1 MASHPVDSTG
11 EEFLKPGM
19 VKHHHAH
26 HFASA
31 EEEFEAS
38 KQGMWLFMVTEVL
51 MVGGLFVGY
60 ALLRSMYPAMFT
72 EAHKLL
78 SVKLGLTNTI
88 VLITS
93 SLTMAL
99 AVGAAQ
105 VGNKKN
111 QVRYLLATIALAACF
126 LVVKYFEYSG
136 KISSGLLPG
145 GLFDAAKAQAYAE
158 SHGYTL
164 THEKAPLF
172 FSLYFMMTGIHGL
185 HVVVGMG
192 LIAWI
197 TLRANR
203 GEFGS
208 NYYTPVELV
217 GFYWHFVDLVW
228 IYLFP
233 LLYLVG

>member
-1 MASHPVDSTG
+1 MSSHPHSTTG
-11 EEFLKPGM
+11 ETLLKPGM
-19 VKHHHAH
+19 VDHHHAH
-26 HFASA
+26 HFANA
-31 EEEFEAS
+31 DDEFEAS
-38 KQGMWLFMVTEVL
+38 KQGMWVFMVTEVL

-60 ALLRSMYPAMFT
+60 AILRSMYPEMFK
-72 EAHKLL
+72 EAHHLL

-126 LVVKYFEYSG
+126 LVVKYFEYTG
-136 KISSGLLPG
+136 KIQSGLLPG
-145 GLFDAAKAQAYAE
+145 GYFDAAKAQAYAE
-158 SHGYTL
+158 SHGHTL

-185 HVVVGMG
+185 HVVIGMG

-197 TLRANR
+197 AIRANR

-208 NYYTPVELV
+208 NFYTPVELV